1 MVTEA
6 ERLGMLGRRANRRST
21 EQRYH
26 PLVREFL
33 EDRLGRELGAEGVND
48 LHVTVARWAEPSDW
62 RTAAHHYAV
71 SRHWPDLQRVL
82 EAHLQTIVASGAFS
96 AAADYVRQFPEPP
109 RSAAVEV
116 VLSRQASV
124 EGDIEQ
130 VDLHARMALEL
141 EPENDMAIGNVM
153 ASMFLSG
160 DLGAASIIAEDFAR
174 TARTPLMRTV
184 AEATR
189 LIIACSVDA
198 DLTKAATFFE
208 EFADH
213 CRAEGLAHFE
223 GVTLLNLANIYRA
236 QGAFEKA
243 YGRASSALD
252 VLSSSS
258 SGNELAAA
266 QMVRATILAY
276 RGDLESARAEF
287 AEGVRLRHAARSE
300 YLVELADLECL
311 LGDAALAGA
320 LVDEAGVFPIR
331 STRDAE
337 RIIQVGL
344 LVRAGDA
351 TQAMGVI
358 ETIEFGRPSPNAA
371 YQSRGRATRA
381 LVMAMAADPRARG
394 EALAAQSIA
403 TRQGAH
409 LWRELASLVVGFL
422 SGQTSAAVMT
432 VPSNLH
438 CVISFAAELVA
449 SRLAT
454 LDSSAT
460 SVVEEEAHLRP
471 QRWLPLIR
479 RLAASVG
486 DPSAPPAARLLDKV
500 GQLGDVAFLRSLAR
514 EPKASPGDRRLGKT
528 LARRLAAIAVVED
541 LGRVHIRIGAQEVGG
556 QDVRRKVLSLLC
568 FLLTRPRFSAT
579 REEVMDAMWPEMDP
593 SAAVNSLNQS
603 VYYLR
608 RVFEPE

>member
-1 MVTEA
+1 M
-6 ERLGMLGRRANRRST
+6 S
-21 EQRYH
+21 
-26 PLVREFL
+26 
-33 EDRLGRELGAEGVND
+33 
-48 LHVTVARWAEPSDW
+48 
-62 RTAAHHYAV
+62 
-71 SRHWPDLQRVL
+71 
-82 EAHLQTIVASGAFS
+82 
-96 AAADYVRQFPEPP
+96 
-109 RSAAVEV
+109 
-116 VLSRQASV
+116 
-124 EGDIEQ
+124 
-130 VDLHARMALEL
+130 
-141 EPENDMAIGNVM
+141 
-153 ASMFLSG
+153 
-160 DLGAASIIAEDFAR
+160 
-174 TARTPLMRTV
+174 
-184 AEATR
+184 
-189 LIIACSVDA
+189 
-198 DLTKAATFFE
+198 
-208 EFADH
+208 
-213 CRAEGLAHFE
+213 
-223 GVTLLNLANIYRA
+223 
-236 QGAFEKA
+236 
-243 YGRASSALD
+243 
-252 VLSSSS
+252 
-258 SGNELAAA
+258 
-266 QMVRATILAY
+266 
-276 RGDLESARAEF
+276 
-287 AEGVRLRHAARSE
+287 
-300 YLVELADLECL
+300 
-311 LGDAALAGA
+311 
-320 LVDEAGVFPIR
+320 
-331 STRDAE
+331 
-337 RIIQVGL
+337 
-344 LVRAGDA
+344 
-351 TQAMGVI
+351 VI

-371 YQSRGRATRA
+371 YQSRARATRA

-568 FLLTRPRFSAT
+568 FLLTRPRISAT

-608 RVFEPE
+608 RVFEPEYSEDLSPGYVHQDSDLLWLDDELVTSRSRSVASLVADYERAPSSEGALAISDRYTGRFALDFMYDDWSMDFRDWLHVAYLRVVETEVRAAMNSSRFDVGILMARRALEIDPRHEELELLLLRLLRNSGSHSAAAEQYARYASFMRDDLGIEPPPLDSV